1 MNTFSD
7 ITRKAWKSL
16 KLLILCASAFNSV
29 AQTNSVSPYS
39 RLGLGDVY
47 HQLNARQVGMGGAS
61 LANYDALNINFLN
74 PASYTDLQLTTF
86 NVGFEGSFINQSQ
99 ANPSITVSNNRSGM
113 RNLSVGVPL
122 TKWWGSA
129 LALMP
134 YSFKGY
140 DISSNRTAASDSTI
154 AITDRFF
161 GDGGL
166 NSIIWGNAFEVA
178 EGLSLGINAQYVF
191 GSIRENT
198 IIDYSSGT
206 FYDTRLEQESQIR
219 GLILK
224 GGAKYHYEM
233 EDDRFLA
240 LALNFQN
247 GSTLSSENLD
257 YQYTISGIS
266 SVDTLKGGSTT
277 TGDFTLGSEF
287 GFGLSYG
294 ERKIGAM
301 QPSWALNVD
310 YKASNGDDFRTPDG
324 NSTLINAYQLNVGTF
339 FTPRQTFKKLDRSTN
354 FFNNVEY
361 RFGGFYEKMP
371 FQLAGTDLYNYGIT
385 FGLGLPIKQRSQ
397 APGEFKVSTVN
408 IGIMAGRR
416 GSLENGLIQEEYLSI
431 YLAVTFNDKW
441 FIDYK
446 YR

>member
-1 MNTFSD
+1 M
-7 ITRKAWKSL
+7 KSL
-16 KLLILCASAFNSV
+16 NLFIFCALAFSAA

-39 RLGLGDVY
+39 RFGLGDTY
-47 HQLNARQVGMGGAS
+47 HQLNPRQVGMGGAS
-61 LANYDALNINFLN
+61 MATYDALNINFLN
-74 PASYTDLQLTTF
+74 PASYTDLELTTF

-99 ANPSITVSNNRSGM
+99 DNPAISVRNNSSGM
-113 RNLSVGVPL
+113 RNLSVGLPL

-140 DISSNRTAASDSTI
+140 DISSNRTALSDTNVG
-154 AITDRFF
+154 ITDRFY

-166 NSIIWGNAFEVA
+166 NSVIWGNAFKVA

-198 IIDYSSGT
+198 IVDYNNAT
-206 FYDTRLEQESQIR
+206 FYDTRLEAENLIR
-219 GLILK
+219 GMIFK
-224 GGAKYHYEM
+224 AGAKYQYQLPN
-233 EDDRFLA
+233 DRFFA
-240 LALNFQN
+240 AGFNFQN
-247 GSTLSSENLD
+247 ASSLQSENLS
-257 YQYTISGIS
+257 YQYTLSAARP
-266 SVDTLKGGSTT
+266 VDTLRGGNTT
-277 TGDFTLGSEF
+277 TGEFNLGSEF

-294 ERKIGAM
+294 AKNSGAM
-301 QPSWALNVD
+301 QPSWGVNVD
-310 YKASNGDDFRTPDG
+310 YKNTNGADFSRPDG
-324 NSTLINAYQLNVGTF
+324 SGELLNAYQLNLGSF
-339 FTPRQTFKKLDRSTN
+339 ITPRQSFQKLERSTN
-354 FFNNVEY
+354 FFSNVEY
-361 RFGGFYEKMP
+361 RLGAFYEKMP
-371 FQLAGTDLYNYGIT
+371 FQLSATDLYNYGIT

-416 GSLENGLIQEEYLSI
+416 GSLENGLIQEEYLSFF
-431 YLAVTFNDKW
+431 LAVTFNDKW

>member
-1 MNTFSD
+1 L
-7 ITRKAWKSL
+7 KSL
-16 KLLILCASAFNSV
+16 KLLIFCAIAFSSV

-47 HQLNARQVGMGGAS
+47 HQLNTRQIGMGGTS
-61 LANYDALNINFLN
+61 MANYDGLNINFLN
-74 PASYTDLQLTTF
+74 PASYNDLQLTTF
-86 NVGFEGSFINQSQ
+86 NVGFEGTFINQSQ
-99 ANPSITVSNNRSGM
+99 SSPAITVSNNRSGM

-140 DISSNRTAASDSTI
+140 DISSNRTAASDSNV

-166 NSIIWGNAFEVA
+166 NSIIWGNSFQVA
-178 EGLSLGINAQYVF
+178 EGLSLGINGQYVF

-198 IIDYSSGT
+198 IIDYSSAS
-206 FYDTRLEQESQIR
+206 FYDTRLEKESQIR
-219 GLILK
+219 GLIFK
-224 GGAKYHYEM
+224 AGAKYHYEM
-233 EDDRFLA
+233 EDDRFIAAGLT
-240 LALNFQN
+240 FQN
-247 GSTLSSENLD
+247 GSTLRAENLD
-257 YQYTISGIS
+257 YQYTISGTS

-277 TGDFTLGSEF
+277 SGDFTLGSDF

-294 ERKIGAM
+294 EKKSGTM
-301 QPSWALNVD
+301 QPSWAINVD
-310 YKASNGDDFRTPDG
+310 YKTSNGDDFRTPDG
-324 NSTLINAYQLNVGTF
+324 SATLTNAYQLNVGSF
-339 FTPRQTFKKLDRSTN
+339 LTPRQAFKKLERSTN

-371 FQLAGTDLYNYGIT
+371 FQLVGTDLYNYGIT

-408 IGIMAGRR
+408 VGIMAGRR

-431 YLAVTFNDKW
+431 YIAVTFNDKW

>member
-1 MNTFSD
+1 LNTFSD

-416 GSLENGLIQEEYLSI
+416 GSLENGLQIINTQI
-431 YLAVTFNDKW
+431 
-441 FIDYK
+441 
-446 YR
+446 